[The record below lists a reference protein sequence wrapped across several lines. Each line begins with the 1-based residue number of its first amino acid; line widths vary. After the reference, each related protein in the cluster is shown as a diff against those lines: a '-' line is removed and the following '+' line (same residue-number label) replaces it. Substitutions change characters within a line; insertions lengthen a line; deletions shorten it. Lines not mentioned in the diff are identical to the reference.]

1 MGEGNGQATPREC
14 FVIAPI
20 GPEGSEI
27 RRRSDQI
34 LKHVIRPV
42 VEARGF
48 RAVRGD
54 EIERAGLITSQVL
67 DRIIQNDLVIADL
80 TDQNAN
86 VFYELAVRHALRKPF
101 VQLMAKDQQ
110 LPFDVQGM
118 RTILVDHT
126 DLDSV
131 HTAKEQLGR
140 AIDSISG
147 DADIVTP
154 MSVALTLQDLRGSS
168 SPHETGLSQII
179 ETLPQ
184 MMDLLQDLHRHMGT
198 GSPVDVPDDDDHRRL
213 RGLVESL
220 ADRGGVTQQDLTG
233 LLGGGA
239 SVRFER
245 WVQHLVQRV
254 GHSDNRRPD

>member
-1 MGEGNGQATPREC
+1 MGDGNDEASRREC

-42 VEARGF
+42 VEERGF
-48 RAVRGD
+48 VAVRGD

-140 AIDSISG
+140 AIDAVSR

-168 SPHETGLSQII
+168 SPHETGLSQVI

-184 MMDLLQDLHRHMGT
+184 MMDILQDLHRHMGT
-198 GSPVDVPDDDDHRRL
+198 GSSGGGSDDDDHRRL
-213 RGLVESL
+213 RTLVESL
-220 ADRGGVTQQDLTG
+220 TARGGVTEQDLNG
-233 LLGGGA
+233 LLGGG
-239 SVRFER
+239 STRFER
-245 WVQHLVQRV
+245 WVEHLLQRV
-254 GHSDNRRPD
+254 GRSDNHRVG

>member
-1 MGEGNGQATPREC
+1 MGEGNGNATRREC

-20 GPEGSEI
+20 GPDGSEI

-34 LKHVIRPV
+34 LNYLIRPV

-48 RAVRGD
+48 VAVRGD

-67 DRIIQNDLVIADL
+67 DRIIQNELVVADL

-86 VFYELAVRHALRKPF
+86 VFYELAVRHALRRPF

-131 HTAKEQLGR
+131 ESAKQQLGR
-140 AIDSISG
+140 AIDGMSSET
-147 DADIVTP
+147 DIVTP

-168 SPHETGLSQII
+168 SPREAGLSQII

-184 MMDLLQDLHRHMGT
+184 MMDILQDLHRHLGMGGAT
-198 GSPVDVPDDDDHRRL
+198 GGGSDDEDHRRVRSL
-213 RGLVESL
+213 LESL
-220 ADRGGVTQQDLTG
+220 AARGGVTQDELSG
-233 LLGGGA
+233 LLGGG
-239 SVRFER
+239 SSKFER
-245 WVQHLVQRV
+245 WVEALIQRA
-254 GHSDNRRPD
+254 GRNHHAG

>member
-1 MGEGNGQATPREC
+1 MGDGTDQPTRREC

-34 LKHVIRPV
+34 LNHLIRPV
-42 VEARGF
+42 VEPRGF
-48 RAVRGD
+48 QAVRGD

-131 HTAKEQLGR
+131 HAAKQQLGR
-140 AIDSISG
+140 AIDSIAQ

-168 SPHETGLSQII
+168 SPREAGLSQII

-184 MMDLLQDLHRHMGT
+184 MMDILQDLHRHMGT
-198 GSPVDVPDDDDHRRL
+198 GNPVDAPDDDDDHRRL
-213 RGLVESL
+213 RTLVESL
-220 ADRGGVTQQDLTG
+220 TDRGGVTEQDLSG
-233 LLGGGA
+233 LLGGA
-239 SVRFER
+239 SSRFER
-245 WVQHLVQRV
+245 WVQHLIQRV
-254 GHSDNRRPD
+254 GQSDNRRAG

>member
-1 MGEGNGQATPREC
+1 MGEGNGQATRREC

-20 GPEGSEI
+20 GPENSEI

-42 VEARGF
+42 VEERGF
-48 RAVRGD
+48 VAVRGD

-118 RTILVDHT
+118 RTIMVDHT

-131 HTAKEQLGR
+131 HSAKEQLGR
-140 AIDSISG
+140 AIDAALG
-147 DADIVTP
+147 RDADIVTP

-168 SPHETGLSQII
+168 SPREAGLSQII

-184 MMDLLQDLHRHMGT
+184 MMDILQDLQRHLGT
-198 GSPVDVPDDDDHRRL
+198 GSPGGGSDEDDHRRL
-213 RGLVESL
+213 RTLVESL
-220 ADRGGVTQQDLTG
+220 AARGGVTDEELTG
-233 LLGGGA
+233 LLGGG
-239 SVRFER
+239 SSKFER
-245 WVQHLVQRV
+245 WVEHLIQRV
-254 GHSDNRRPD
+254 GRATNHRAA

>member
-1 MGEGNGQATPREC
+1 MLFR
-14 FVIAPI
+14 
-20 GPEGSEI
+20 S
-27 RRRSDQI
+27 RKRSDQI

-42 VEARGF
+42 VEERGF
-48 RAVRGD
+48 VAVRGD

-140 AIDSISG
+140 AIDAIG
-147 DADIVTP
+147 RDADIVTP
-154 MSVALTLQDLRGSS
+154 MSVALTLQELRGSS
-168 SPHETGLSQII
+168 SPHEAGLSQII

-184 MMDLLQDLHRHMGT
+184 MMEILQDVQRHLGT
-198 GSPVDVPDDDDHRRL
+198 GTPDAGSDDDDHRKL
-213 RGLVESL
+213 RTLVESL
-220 ADRGGVTQQDLTG
+220 AARGGVTEDELTG
-233 LLGGGA
+233 LLGGA
-239 SVRFER
+239 SSKFQR
-245 WVQHLVQRV
+245 WVEHLIQRV
-254 GHSDNRRPD
+254 GRSNNHRAA

>member
-1 MGEGNGQATPREC
+1 MGDGNDQTTRREC

-27 RRRSDQI
+27 RKRSDQV

-42 VEARGF
+42 VEERGF
-48 RAVRGD
+48 VAVRGD
-54 EIERAGLITSQVL
+54 EIERGGLITSHVL
-67 DRIIQNDLVIADL
+67 DRIIRNDLVIADL

-101 VQLMAKDQQ
+101 VQLMAKGQQ

-118 RTILVDHT
+118 RTIMVDHT

-131 HTAKEQLGR
+131 HAAKEQLGR
-140 AIDSISG
+140 AIDAISG

-168 SPHETGLSQII
+168 SPHEAGLSQVI

-184 MMDLLQDLHRHMGT
+184 MMDILQDLQRHLGT
-198 GSPVDVPDDDDHRRL
+198 SAPDAGSDDDDHRKL
-213 RGLVESL
+213 RTLVESL
-220 ADRGGVTQQDLTG
+220 AARGGLTEDDLAG
-233 LLGGGA
+233 LLGGT
-239 SVRFER
+239 SNKFQR
-245 WVQHLVQRV
+245 WVEHLIQRV
-254 GHSDNRRPD
+254 GRSNNHRAA

>member
-1 MGEGNGQATPREC
+1 MGEGNDQTTRREC

-27 RRRSDQI
+27 RKRSDQI

-42 VEARGF
+42 VEERGF
-48 RAVRGD
+48 VAVRGD

-131 HTAKEQLGR
+131 HAAKEQLGR
-140 AIDSISG
+140 AIDAITRE
-147 DADIVTP
+147 ADIVTP

-168 SPHETGLSQII
+168 SPHEAGLSQII

-184 MMDLLQDLHRHMGT
+184 MMDILQDLQRHLGT
-198 GSPVDVPDDDDHRRL
+198 GSSGGGSDDDDHRKL
-213 RGLVESL
+213 RTLVESL
-220 ADRGGVTQQDLTG
+220 AARGGVTEDELTG
-233 LLGGGA
+233 LLGGA
-239 SVRFER
+239 SSKFER
-245 WVQHLVQRV
+245 WVDHLIQRV
-254 GHSDNRRPD
+254 KRSNHHRAA

>member
-1 MGEGNGQATPREC
+1 MGDGNDQPTRREC

-27 RRRSDQI
+27 RKRSDQI

-42 VEARGF
+42 VEPLGF
-48 RAVRGD
+48 DAIRGD

-131 HTAKEQLGR
+131 HAAKEQLRR
-140 AIDSISG
+140 AIDTVTR

-168 SPHETGLSQII
+168 SPHETGLSQLI

-184 MMDLLQDLHRHMGT
+184 MMDILQDLHRQMGASGPAHT
-198 GSPVDVPDDDDHRRL
+198 PDDDDHRRL
-213 RGLVESL
+213 RKLVESL
-220 ADRGGVTQQDLTG
+220 TDRGGVTEQDLAP
-233 LLGGGA
+233 LLGGG
-239 SVRFER
+239 SSRFEK
-245 WVQHLVQRV
+245 WVQHLIQRLKRA
-254 GHSDNRRPD
+254 G

>member
-1 MGEGNGQATPREC
+1 MGEDSEQPTRREC

-20 GPEGSEI
+20 GPEDSDI

-48 RAVRGD
+48 VAIRGD

-67 DRIIQNDLVIADL
+67 DRIIRNDLVIADL

-86 VFYELAVRHALRKPF
+86 VFYELAVRHALRRPF

-110 LPFDVQGM
+110 LPFDVHGM

-131 HTAKEQLGR
+131 HAAKEQLGR
-140 AIDSISG
+140 AIDAIGSE
-147 DADIVTP
+147 ADIVTP
-154 MSVALTLQDLRGSS
+154 MSVALTLQELRGSS
-168 SPHETGLSQII
+168 SPHEAGLSQVI

-184 MMDLLQDLHRHMGT
+184 MMDILQDLQRHLGAGVVGVT
-198 GSPVDVPDDDDHRRL
+198 ATEDDDHRRL
-213 RGLVESL
+213 RTMVESL
-220 ADRGGVTQQDLTG
+220 ASRGGVTEDELAG
-233 LLGGGA
+233 LLGGG
-239 SVRFER
+239 SSKFER
-245 WVQHLVQRV
+245 WVENLIQRARSSNN
-254 GHSDNRRPD
+254 HRPV

>member
-1 MGEGNGQATPREC
+1 MGDANGQPTRREC

-27 RRRSDQI
+27 RERSDQI
-34 LKHVIRPV
+34 LEYVIRPV
-42 VEARGF
+42 VEPRGF
-48 RAVRGD
+48 QAIRGD

-118 RTILVDHT
+118 RTILVDHRN
-126 DLDSV
+126 LRSV

-140 AIDSISG
+140 AIDSMT
-147 DADIVTP
+147 DDTDIVTP

-184 MMDLLQDLHRHMGT
+184 MMDILQDLQRHMGT
-198 GSPVDVPDDDDHRRL
+198 GGPVEPSDADDHRRL
-213 RGLVESL
+213 RGLIMSL
-220 ADRGGVTQQDLTG
+220 TERGVVTEQDLTG
-233 LLGGGA
+233 LLGGA
-239 SVRFER
+239 SSKFDK
-245 WVQHLVQRV
+245 WVQHLIQRS
-254 GHSDNRRPD
+254 GGAG

>member
-1 MGEGNGQATPREC
+1 MGDANGQPSRREC

-20 GPEGSEI
+20 GQEGSEI

-42 VEARGF
+42 VEARGYQ
-48 RAVRGD
+48 AIRGD

-131 HTAKEQLGR
+131 HSAKEQLGR
-140 AIDSISG
+140 AIDSITT

-168 SPHETGLSQII
+168 SPHETGLSQVI

-184 MMDLLQDLHRHMGT
+184 MMDILQDLQRQVGGT
-198 GSPVDVPDDDDHRRL
+198 GPVEPSEADDHRRL
-213 RGLVESL
+213 RSLIVSLTDRGAVTEQDLASL
-220 ADRGGVTQQDLTG
+220 A
-233 LLGGGA
+233 GGA
-239 SVRFER
+239 SSKFDK
-245 WVQHLVQRV
+245 WVQHLIQRS
-254 GHSDNRRPD
+254 GGAG

>member
-1 MGEGNGQATPREC
+1 MLRDRSDRSGGFP
-14 FVIAPI
+14 
-20 GPEGSEI
+20 I

-34 LKHVIRPV
+34 LNYVIRPV
-42 VEARGF
+42 VEARGYQ
-48 RAVRGD
+48 AIRGD

-67 DRIIQNDLVIADL
+67 DRIIQNDLVVADL

-101 VQLMAKDQQ
+101 VQLMAKEQQ

-131 HTAKEQLGR
+131 NSAKEQLGR
-140 AIDSISG
+140 AIDSMTE

-168 SPHETGLSQII
+168 NPHETGLSQII

-184 MMDLLQDLHRHMGT
+184 MMDMLQDLQRHLGT
-198 GSPVDVPDDDDHRRL
+198 GGPVGPSEADDHRRL
-213 RGLVESL
+213 RSLVVALTDRGLVTE
-220 ADRGGVTQQDLTG
+220 QDLSA
-233 LLGGGA
+233 LSAAPAA
-239 SVRFER
+239 SSTS
-245 WVQHLVQRV
+245 
-254 GHSDNRRPD
+254 GCST

>member
-1 MGEGNGQATPREC
+1 MGEGNDQTTRREC

-20 GPEGSEI
+20 GPDGSEI
-27 RRRSDQI
+27 RKRSDQI

-42 VEARGF
+42 VEERGF
-48 RAVRGD
+48 VAVRGD

-131 HTAKEQLGR
+131 HAAKEQLGR
-140 AIDSISG
+140 AIDAISR

-168 SPHETGLSQII
+168 SPHEAGLSQII

-184 MMDLLQDLHRHMGT
+184 MMDILQDLQRHLGT
-198 GSPVDVPDDDDHRRL
+198 GSSGGGSDDDDHRKL
-213 RGLVESL
+213 RTLVESL
-220 ADRGGVTQQDLTG
+220 AARGGVTEEELTG
-233 LLGGGA
+233 LLGGA
-239 SVRFER
+239 SSKFER
-245 WVQHLVQRV
+245 WVEHLIQRV
-254 GHSDNRRPD
+254 GRSNHHRAA

>member
-1 MGEGNGQATPREC
+1 MGEGNEEAARREC

-20 GPEGSEI
+20 GPEGSEV
-27 RRRSDQI
+27 RKRSDQI

-42 VEARGF
+42 VEERGF
-48 RAVRGD
+48 VAVRGD

-131 HTAKEQLGR
+131 HAAKEQLGR
-140 AIDSISG
+140 AIDAIG
-147 DADIVTP
+147 RDADIVTP

-168 SPHETGLSQII
+168 SPREAGLSQII

-184 MMDLLQDLHRHMGT
+184 MMDILQDLQRHLGT
-198 GSPVDVPDDDDHRRL
+198 DGSDGGSGDEDHRRL
-213 RGLVESL
+213 RTLVESL
-220 ADRGGVTQQDLTG
+220 ATRGSVKAEDLTG
-233 LLGGGA
+233 LLGGG
-239 SVRFER
+239 SSKFER
-245 WVQHLVQRV
+245 WVEHLVQRV
-254 GHSDNRRPD
+254 GQPANHRAA

>member
-1 MGEGNGQATPREC
+1 MGEGNHQATPREC

-20 GPEGSEI
+20 GPDGSET

-34 LKHVIRPV
+34 LNFVIRPV
-42 VEARGF
+42 VAERGYV
-48 RAVRGD
+48 AVRGD

-131 HTAKEQLGR
+131 HAAKEQLGR
-140 AIDSISG
+140 AIDAIGSE
-147 DADIVTP
+147 ADIVTP
-154 MSVALTLQDLRGSS
+154 MSVALTLQELRGSS
-168 SPHETGLSQII
+168 SPRETGLSQII

-184 MMDLLQDLHRHMGT
+184 MMDILQDLHRHLGMG
-198 GSPVDVPDDDDHRRL
+198 GSAAASDDDDHRRL
-213 RGLVESL
+213 RTLVESL
-220 ADRGGVTQQDLTG
+220 AARGGVTEEELGG
-233 LLGGGA
+233 LLGGG
-239 SVRFER
+239 SSKFER
-245 WVQHLVQRV
+245 WVEHLIQRV
-254 GHSDNRRPD
+254 GGNNHRRV

>member
-1 MGEGNGQATPREC
+1 MGDGNDQTTRREC

-27 RRRSDQI
+27 RKRSDQI

-42 VEARGF
+42 VEERGF
-48 RAVRGD
+48 VAVRGD

-67 DRIIQNDLVIADL
+67 DHIIRNDLVIADL

-101 VQLMAKDQQ
+101 VQLMAKEQQ

-140 AIDSISG
+140 AIDAIG
-147 DADIVTP
+147 QEADIVTP

-168 SPHETGLSQII
+168 SPHEAGLSQVI

-184 MMDLLQDLHRHMGT
+184 MLDILQDLQRHLGA
-198 GSPVDVPDDDDHRRL
+198 GASDAESDDDDHRKL
-213 RGLVESL
+213 RTLVESL
-220 ADRGGVTQQDLTG
+220 AARGGLTEEDLTG
-233 LLGGGA
+233 LLGGA
-239 SVRFER
+239 NSKFRR
-245 WVQHLVQRV
+245 WVEHLIQRV
-254 GHSDNRRPD
+254 GRSNNHRAA